1 MKSLGQRLVAGLKS
15 WRTRKKSTLPDEL
28 PDAGPEASEN
38 PEHPD
43 PILPTRLSIKV
54 TTKDPDEVS
63 DKATRQAELAP
74 LQEVLLSAEEPQAP
88 EDRPVNVKPEQ
99 KEEQADETITLPPVP
114 KSPQKRPR
122 AKRPSP
128 KTEDGSVTDE
138 ELEELEAENA
148 RLKFLLNERLKVK
161 QDGSEN

>member
-1 MKSLGQRLVAGLKS
+1 MS
-15 WRTRKKSTLPDEL
+15 DEL
-28 PDAGPEASEN
+28 PDAGPAAGES
-38 PEHPD
+38 PEQPD

-63 DKATRQAELAP
+63 DKATRQAERAP
-74 LQEVLLSAEEPQAP
+74 LQEVLSSTVEPQAP
-88 EDRPVNVKPEQ
+88 EYPPVNVKPEQ

-128 KTEDGSVTDE
+128 KTEDG
-138 ELEELEAENA
+138 
-148 RLKFLLNERLKVK
+148 R
-161 QDGSEN
+161 